1 MSVHYSHFVDIDGY
15 GDTCLF
21 RVYNGAPETP
31 VAVLRLID
39 LPETARFLWPL
50 IVDAVTA

>member
-1 MSVHYSHFVDIDGY
+1 MTYFRHFVDIDGY

-21 RVYNGAPETP
+21 RVYDGNANNPS
-31 VAVLRLID
+31 VVLRLID

-50 IVDAVTA
+50 IVEAVEAR

>member
-1 MSVHYSHFVDIDGY
+1 MSYFHHYVAVDGY

-21 RVYNGAPETP
+21 RVYDGNPDNP
-31 VAVLRLID
+31 NPVLRLVD

-50 IVDAVTA
+50 IVEAVGA